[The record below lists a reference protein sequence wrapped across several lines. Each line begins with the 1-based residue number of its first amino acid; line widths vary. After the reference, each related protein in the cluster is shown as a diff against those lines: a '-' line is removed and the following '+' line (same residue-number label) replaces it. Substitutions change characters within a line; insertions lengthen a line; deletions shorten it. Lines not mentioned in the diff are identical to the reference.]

1 MAENQKT
8 YLFLTT
14 PLDKNTRKFL
24 LVNLE
29 GEEGISELFLY
40 RLTISTEDN
49 NINMS
54 KLLGE
59 KITAVIEF
67 YNGKKRFINGVV
79 TRLIQAGNDHRHT
92 TYYAEIRPWLWEL
105 SLVSDNKIFQNKSVS
120 DIIKEVFRSN
130 GFSDFQNK
138 TNGNYPEL
146 EYCVQYMETSLD
158 FVHRLMEEEGIFY
171 YFEHS
176 SQKHTLILADDMD
189 VHKNC
194 EGLEKAKMKITSTE
208 NDESITSCSLEKQLT
223 STSVSLNDYNFETP
237 ATKLLTK
244 ADSGNKPVY
253 KVYDYPGKYSTE
265 SDGQTLAKIRS
276 QQHTASSNLLK
287 GTGNCRAFIAGYK
300 FKLSGHDRKDIN
312 KDYVI
317 GKLKIQV
324 DQTTY
329 SNSFTAFPS
338 TVQFR
343 PLPVTKKPKI
353 YGTQTA
359 LVVGKSGEEIWTD
372 EYGRIKVQF
381 HWDREGKKD
390 ENSSCWIR
398 VAQIWAGKNWGTL
411 FTPRIGAEVIVSF
424 LEGDPDK
431 PIVTGTVYNGSQKVP
446 YKLPSKKNIST
457 FKTRSTKKGKAGN
470 ELRFDDTKD
479 SEEIYIHAQKDM
491 NQVIENERTVTINK
505 SNDSLTIKEGDRA
518 IKIEKGKETYEVKD
532 TREVTVTGNET
543 HNNKANFTHNVK
555 GNYSLNIDG
564 NFTIKVKGSI
574 SVKSDMDIST
584 KAGTSISTKAGT
596 SISNK
601 AGTTFNNKA
610 SVSMT
615 NDGGAQLTDKAS
627 AMVKI
632 DGGGMVQAKGG
643 IIKLN

>member
-1 MAENQKT
+1 MAEDQKT
-8 YLFLTT
+8 YLIVTT
-14 PLDKNTRKFL
+14 PLDESSRKFL

-29 GEEGISELFLY
+29 GEEGISELFFY
-40 RLTISTEDN
+40 RLTITTEDN
-49 NINMS
+49 NVDMS

-67 YNGKKRFINGVV
+67 YNGKKRFINGIV
-79 TRLIQAGNDHRHT
+79 TRLIQNGNDNRHT

-105 SLVSDNKIFQNKSVS
+105 SLTSDNKIFQNKSVP
-120 DIIKEVFRSN
+120 DIIKEVFSTN
-130 GFSDFQNK
+130 NFSDFQDK
-138 TNGNYPEL
+138 TSGSYSEV
-146 EYCVQYMETSLD
+146 EYCVQYMESSLN
-158 FVHRLMEEEGIFY
+158 FVNRLMEQEGIFF

-176 SQKHTLILADDMD
+176 SGKHTLILADDMD
-189 VHKNC
+189 VHKKC
-194 EGLEKAKMKITSTE
+194 EGLDKAKMKITSAE
-208 NDESITSCSLEKQLT
+208 NDENIVSCSLEKQLT
-223 STSVSLNDYNFETP
+223 STSVTVNDYNFENPTM
-237 ATKLLTK
+237 KLLTE

-253 KVYDYPGKYSTE
+253 KIYDYPGKYNAE
-265 SDGQTLAKIRS
+265 SDGQSIAKIRS
-276 QQHTASSNLLK
+276 EQFTFTSDLLY
-287 GTGNCRAFIAGYK
+287 GAGNCRAFTAGYK
-300 FKLSGHDRKDIN
+300 FELTGHDRKDIN
-312 KDYVI
+312 KEYVI
-317 GKLKIQV
+317 EKLEIRV
-324 DQTTY
+324 DQDSYT
-329 SNSFTAFPS
+329 NSFSAFPS

-343 PLPVTKKPKI
+343 PMEITPKPKI

-398 VAQIWAGKNWGTL
+398 VTQIWAGKNWGTL
-411 FTPRIGAEVIVSF
+411 FTPRIGTEVIVSF

-431 PIVTGTVYNGSQKVP
+431 PIVTGTVYNGGQKVP
-446 YKLPSKKNIST
+446 YPLPSKKNIST
-457 FKTRSTKKGKAGN
+457 FKTRSTKEGDAGN

-479 SEEIYIHAQKDM
+479 NEEIFIHAQKDM

-505 SNDSLTIKEGDRA
+505 SNDTLTIKEGDRT
-518 IKIEKGKETYEVKD
+518 ITVEKGKETHEVKD

-543 HNNKANFTHNVK
+543 HNDKADFTHNVK
-555 GNYSLNIDG
+555 GNYNLNIDG
-564 NFTIKVKGSI
+564 NFTIKVKGSV

-584 KAGTSISTKAGT
+584 KAGTSIS
-596 SISNK
+596 NE
-601 AGTTFNNKA
+601 AGTTFDNKA

-632 DGGGMVQAKGG
+632 DGGALIEAKGG